1 MLKSAQLI
9 LYFQSAVR
17 NVGLF
22 TSICVASLTAANAY
36 KPRRVGHA
44 WGLIA
49 LYLASLLFLLCAM
62 FVNMQMLRDYEDSL
76 AALQAEDKAIPTIN
90 FDNWSMLPK
99 GVFVAQVVIAL
110 VLCMSIWKRRG
121 DLAQ

>member
-36 KPRRVGHA
+36 KPRRVGRA

-49 LYLASLLFLLCAM
+49 LYLASLLFLVSAM
-62 FVNMQMLRDYEDSL
+62 FVNLQMLRDYEDSL
-76 AALQAEDKAIPTIN
+76 SVLQTEDKAIPTIN

-99 GVFVAQVVIAL
+99 GVFVAQIVIGL
-110 VLCMSIWKRRG
+110 VLCMSIWKRRD
-121 DLAQ
+121 DL

>member
-36 KPRRVGHA
+36 KPRRIGRA

-49 LYLASLLFLLCAM
+49 LYLASFLFLVCAM
-62 FVNMQMLRDYEDSL
+62 FVNLQMLRDYEDSL
-76 AALQAEDKAIPTIN
+76 AALHTEDKAIPTIN

-110 VLCMSIWKRRG
+110 VLGMSIWKRRY
-121 DLAQ
+121 DL

>member
-1 MLKSAQLI
+1 MLESPQLI

-36 KPRRVGHA
+36 KPRRIGRA

-49 LYLASLLFLLCAM
+49 LYLASLLFLVCAM
-62 FVNMQMLRDYEDSL
+62 FVNLQMLEDYENSL
-76 AALQAEDKAIPTIN
+76 SALETKDKVVPTID

-99 GVFVAQVVIAL
+99 GVFAAQIVIAL
-110 VLCMSIWKRRG
+110 VLCMSIWKRRY
-121 DLAQ
+121 DLMQ